1 MRSDRDD
8 DPPSRVPAAAST
20 RHPRRDRLFTVVFI
34 VVLVV
39 MGGLA
44 FRPRASA
51 TLDAENRTMAPWPTG
66 ALTRGFPT
74 AFEQAFAD
82 RFGGRDAL
90 LRWDNRVRV
99 RLFGVPAASNV
110 LIGRDGWLYFMGEEG
125 PSFDRYYRG
134 TLPVSDAQLRA
145 VVTELARRNAF
156 LAANG
161 IAYVVTIA
169 PDKSTIYPE
178 HLPRWATQLAARTP
192 LDRLVDAIRAEGS
205 VRFVDLREP
214 LRAAKSRQRVYFS
227 TDSHWNL
234 LGAAVAYGEII
245 REIAAALPS
254 KRMEPVAAVLPPYVP
269 GVDVYRGDLARLTG
283 DPASFSE
290 PDYAPLRKVLAAPQT
305 RCAKRIDAEQH
316 NGFEWY
322 ACDRPGL
329 PRAVAYRDSMAI
341 PLIPLLAENFSQS
354 IYVGS
359 RQLDPAF
366 VLREHPDVVIEEM
379 VERALLAPAAAAM
392 PPAPATR

>member
-1 MRSDRDD
+1 
-8 DPPSRVPAAAST
+8 
-20 RHPRRDRLFTVVFI
+20 
-34 VVLVV
+34 
-39 MGGLA
+39 
-44 FRPRASA
+44 
-51 TLDAENRTMAPWPTG
+51 
-66 ALTRGFPT
+66 
-74 AFEQAFAD
+74 
-82 RFGGRDAL
+82 
-90 LRWDNRVRV
+90 
-99 RLFGVPAASNV
+99 
-110 LIGRDGWLYFMGEEG
+110 MGEEG
-125 PSFDRYYRG
+125 TSFDRYYRG

>member
-1 MRSDRDD
+1 MRSDRVDSA
-8 DPPSRVPAAAST
+8 PWRVPAEVPT
-20 RHPRRDRLFTVVFI
+20 RHPRRDRFFTVVFI

-39 MGGLA
+39 MGSLA

-51 TLDAENRTMAPWPTG
+51 MLDAENRTMAPWPAG
-66 ALTRGFPT
+66 ALTRLFPT

-82 RFGGRDAL
+82 RFGGREAL
-90 LRWDNRVRV
+90 LRWHNRVRV

-110 LIGRDGWLYFMGEEG
+110 LIGRDGWLYFMGEDG
-125 PSFDRYYRG
+125 TSFDRYYRG
-134 TLPVSDAQLRA
+134 MLPVSDAQLQA
-145 VVTELARRNAF
+145 VVAELARRNAF

-178 HLPRWATQLAARTP
+178 HLPRWATQLTARTP
-192 LDRLVDAIRAEGS
+192 LDRLIDAIRTEGS

-214 LRAAKSRQRVYFS
+214 LRAAKSRERVYFA

-245 REIAAALPS
+245 REVAAALPS
-254 KRMEPVAAVLPPYVP
+254 QRVQMVPAAVPPYVP
-269 GVDVYRGDLARLTG
+269 DVDVYRGDLARLTG

-290 PDYAPLRKVLAAPQT
+290 PDFAPLGKLLAAPQT
-305 RCAKRIDAEQH
+305 RCAKRTDAEQH

-329 PRAVAYRDSMAI
+329 PRAIAYRDSMAI
-341 PLIPLLAENFSQS
+341 PLIPLLAENFSRS

-379 VERALLAPAAAAM
+379 VERSLLAPAAAAM
-392 PPAPATR
+392 AAAPATR